1 MNSNAAAKRRRAG
14 IQPNDPV
21 NQSANTK
28 QTTQQSGQAQQGGYT
43 LPQVIALVDR
53 RLTSL
58 EKFMKETVE
67 SKSNTDNIVQN
78 TGVSNEFA
86 NIFNDYVQEMDT
98 KFQMLVEEI
107 TTLKDV
113 VLKLQSFTMEVN
125 KALYFDKTGIVL
137 ETPEGVDSISNTN
150 VDEKNLDEKGEK
162 HVTFSFSPE
171 P

>member
-14 IQPNDPV
+14 IQVNDPV
-21 NQSANTK
+21 NQATPSPQNG
-28 QTTQQSGQAQQGGYT
+28 QQLPAQQGGFT

-53 RLTSL
+53 RLTNL
-58 EKFMKETVE
+58 EKFMKETTE
-67 SKSNTDNIVQN
+67 STSTDNGVQN
-78 TGVSNEFA
+78 TGVSSDLT
-86 NIFNDYVQEMDT
+86 NILNDYFQEMDG

-107 TTLKDV
+107 TNLKDI

-137 ETPEGVDSISNTN
+137 DETTSNTN
-150 VDEKNLDEKGEK
+150 INDKSSLEETTSEKN
-162 HVTFSFSPE
+162 VTFSFSPE